1 MSIDSKN
8 YFWAISSTPPPKPLP
23 HPQGLPAG
31 RSRAPWR
38 LSRATERAPSAG
50 TRSCTSSTAAASAPP
65 AGSADGNPR
74 PPSYRA
80 GASRGVAARGRCVGL
95 PSAAV
100 RRATGEPS
108 RDDGGRMTA
117 AQQRDAT
124 EEYDGE
130 SDERSRRLTSE
141 TEILKVI
148 FADYRFLGKR
158 TKRANVGSVRQRT
171 FIHWRA
177 STRIDAY
184 RRVSTLIDL
193 PSRRHWSDSISREF
207 HQPRFGKAG
216 PPADLKPLT
225 TGQRLTADHR
235 RWSLTTEADH
245 WPQRLIIDQRLTT
258 DQCRITRADHWL
270 PTTDCSEFSRA
281 TRGSSADTV
290 RQLVVTCVK
299 ECHRERRRH
308 LPRPPA

>member
-1 MSIDSKN
+1 
-8 YFWAISSTPPPKPLP
+8 
-23 HPQGLPAG
+23 
-31 RSRAPWR
+31 
-38 LSRATERAPSAG
+38 
-50 TRSCTSSTAAASAPP
+50 
-65 AGSADGNPR
+65 
-74 PPSYRA
+74 
-80 GASRGVAARGRCVGL
+80 
-95 PSAAV
+95 
-100 RRATGEPS
+100 
-108 RDDGGRMTA
+108 MTA

-141 TEILKVI
+141 TEMLKVI

-193 PSRRHWSDSISREF
+193 PSWRHWSDSISREF
-207 HQPRFGKAG
+207 HQPRFGKAW
-216 PPADLKPLT
+216 PLADHEPLT

-245 WPQRLIIDQRLTT
+245 WPGTGHWPLQNYQGWPLTT
-258 DQCRITRADHWL
+258 DNWL
-270 PTTDCSEFSRA
+270 LWIQQSHAWVVGGHRPTTGGDMRQRVSPRA
-281 TRGSSADTV
+281 STPPATSA
-290 RQLVVTCVK
+290 RLVV
-299 ECHRERRRH
+299 EMRSD
-308 LPRPPA
+308 